1 MNIKPYKISF
11 IHKKKKDR
19 EIGESDAHKWNNS
32 TQCQSICFTS
42 VACEEERQYMKILHG
57 L

>member
-11 IHKKKKDR
+11 IHKKKDR

-42 VACEEERQYMKILHG
+42 VVCEEERQYIEILHG

>member
-11 IHKKKKDR
+11 IHKKKDR
-19 EIGESDAHKWNNS
+19 EIGENDAHKWNNS
-32 TQCQSICFTS
+32 TQSQSICFTS
-42 VACEEERQYMKILHG
+42 VVCEKERQYIEILHG